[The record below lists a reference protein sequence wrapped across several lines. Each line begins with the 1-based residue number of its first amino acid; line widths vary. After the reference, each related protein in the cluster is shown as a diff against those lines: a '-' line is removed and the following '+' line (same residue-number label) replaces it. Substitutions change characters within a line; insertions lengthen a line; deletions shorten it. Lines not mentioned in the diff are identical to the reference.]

1 MASLVVEDGTG
12 KATANTY
19 ISQADADT
27 YFEKHLYGT
36 SFSGASSANKDIAL
50 MMSTRLI
57 DNYFSFEGRK
67 VGDSQALEFPRFD
80 IEDRSGF
87 LIDSGTIPQALKDA
101 TAELAKWLI
110 ASDRTADASGKGF
123 KNLQVGSLSMT
134 PDTADKTPV
143 LPDVV
148 VKLLAP
154 LGRQIG
160 GGFADV
166 KR

>member
-36 SFSGASSANKDIAL
+36 DFSGASTANKDIAL
-50 MMSTRLI
+50 MMATRLI
-57 DNYFSFEGRK
+57 DNYFKFEGRK
-67 VGDSQALEFPRFD
+67 VNDSQALEFPRLD
-80 IEDRSGF
+80 IFDRSRF
-87 LIDSGTIPQALKDA
+87 LIPSTTIPQALKDA
-101 TAELAKWLI
+101 TAELSKWLI

-123 KNLQVGSLSMT
+123 KNLKVGSLSMT
-134 PDTADKTPV
+134 PDTADKITV

-148 VKLLAP
+148 RKLLAP
-154 LGRQIG
+154 FGVPISG
-160 GGFADV
+160 GMVDV
-166 KR
+166 TR